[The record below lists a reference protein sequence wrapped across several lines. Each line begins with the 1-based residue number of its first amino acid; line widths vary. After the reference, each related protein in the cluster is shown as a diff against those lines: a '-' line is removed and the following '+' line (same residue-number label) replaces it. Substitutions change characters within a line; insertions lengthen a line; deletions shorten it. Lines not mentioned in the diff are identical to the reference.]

1 MFHKKTE
8 MSMPILFIL
17 LGIAAFAYSMT
28 IPKDD
33 GMFLKIIALI
43 MIVTSA
49 AILYFVLREQ
59 KNVVNMEGVDLKKVI
74 VTVIVLCVYA
84 FLLKYIGYLAATFAL
99 AVFTIRYLN
108 YKKWAVIIG
117 FAVFVTLLTY
127 GVFNGLLSVPLPTP
141 FFMD

>member
-8 MSMPILFIL
+8 MSMPIIFIL

-49 AILYFVLREQ
+49 AILYFILREQ

-74 VTVIVLCVYA
+74 VTVIVLCA
-84 FLLKYIGYLAATFAL
+84 
-99 AVFTIRYLN
+99 
-108 YKKWAVIIG
+108 
-117 FAVFVTLLTY
+117 Y
-127 GVFNGLLSVPLPTP
+127 GDRFKFCVNVKN
-141 FFMD
+141 

>member
-1 MFHKKTE
+1 MFHKKIE

-17 LGIAAFAYSMT
+17 LGIAAFAYAMT
-28 IPKDD
+28 IPKED

-43 MIVTSA
+43 MSVTSA

-74 VTVIVLCVYA
+74 VTVIVLCAYA
-84 FLLKYIGYLAATFAL
+84 LVLKFAGYLAATFVL

-108 YKKWAVIIG
+108 YKKWAIILG
-117 FAVFVTLLTY
+117 FSIFVTLLTY
-127 GVFNGLLSVPLPTP
+127 GIFYGLLSVPLPTP
-141 FFMD
+141 FFID

>member
-43 MIVTSA
+43 MIVTAA
-49 AILYFVLREQ
+49 AILYFVIREQ

-74 VTVIVLCVYA
+74 VTVIVLCVYT
-84 FLLKYIGYLAATFAL
+84 FLLKFTGYLAATFAL

-108 YKKWAVIIG
+108 YKKWLIIFG
-117 FAVFVTLLTY
+117 FALFVTLLTY
-127 GVFNGLLSVPLPTP
+127 GIFSGLLGVPLPTP
-141 FFMD
+141 FFMN

>member
-8 MSMPILFIL
+8 MSMPIIFIL

-49 AILYFVLREQ
+49 AILYFIL
-59 KNVVNMEGVDLKKVI
+59 
-74 VTVIVLCVYA
+74 
-84 FLLKYIGYLAATFAL
+84 
-99 AVFTIRYLN
+99 RYLN
-108 YKKWAVIIG
+108 YKKWVVILG
-117 FAVFVTLLTY
+117 FALFVTLLTY